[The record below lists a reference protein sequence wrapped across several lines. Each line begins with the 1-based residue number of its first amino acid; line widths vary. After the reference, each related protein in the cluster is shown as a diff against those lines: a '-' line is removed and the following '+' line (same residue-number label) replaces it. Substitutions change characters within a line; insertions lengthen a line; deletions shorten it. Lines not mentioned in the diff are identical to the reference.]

1 MYATPIDSEV
11 IQKIISQHGYDLDGF
26 LGFGG
31 FASAYKIVHRS
42 YQMEFV
48 LKVMNL
54 KSLTG
59 DMEVAQK
66 QIKSYDCELN
76 ALKNLCHANI
86 INIYD
91 HFSSEEA
98 LFIVLEYCPGG
109 SLDDLIQKKIPVKNM
124 FPVFKQVLLAL
135 KYCHDHG
142 IVHRDI
148 KPANILF
155 DKYGRPKL
163 ADFGLAD
170 FVSPDRIF
178 KGMTGSRVFLAPEV
192 WSKNA
197 FDAKKADIWA
207 LGVTF
212 YMMVTTQIPW
222 DMTSPKSFEN
232 SIKTGYF
239 NVDQSMDQDFIDI
252 VSMMLTVD
260 PAQRASLEDIL
271 ALPAFKNVTSN
282 ATICNMIH
290 MKNIIN
296 MNRADP
302 ETEVAEKIKQFQ
314 MYNPMKAV
322 IRSVS
327 YSMKTKSRTRAN
339 SFMADAKSNEL
350 LHLAKLQP
358 TLKRR
363 KLNDRSPIVKPLMKS
378 YSTLPMD

>member
-124 FPVFKQVLLAL
+124 WRFSLPVVASFPSNLPIISIIRYSLAQ
-135 KYCHDHG
+135 YWYSD
-142 IVHRDI
+142 
-148 KPANILF
+148 
-155 DKYGRPKL
+155 
-163 ADFGLAD
+163 
-170 FVSPDRIF
+170 
-178 KGMTGSRVFLAPEV
+178 EV
-192 WSKNA
+192 
-197 FDAKKADIWA
+197 
-207 LGVTF
+207 
-212 YMMVTTQIPW
+212 
-222 DMTSPKSFEN
+222 
-232 SIKTGYF
+232 
-239 NVDQSMDQDFIDI
+239 
-252 VSMMLTVD
+252 
-260 PAQRASLEDIL
+260 R
-271 ALPAFKNVTSN
+271 
-282 ATICNMIH
+282 
-290 MKNIIN
+290 
-296 MNRADP
+296 
-302 ETEVAEKIKQFQ
+302 
-314 MYNPMKAV
+314 
-322 IRSVS
+322 
-327 YSMKTKSRTRAN
+327 
-339 SFMADAKSNEL
+339 
-350 LHLAKLQP
+350 
-358 TLKRR
+358 
-363 KLNDRSPIVKPLMKS
+363 
-378 YSTLPMD
+378 